1 MKLKPGYQL
10 LLLVCITLSV
20 YYPTLYAPFN
30 SLDDQLLVNLLLNQE
45 GFSLSRHFSPGG
57 TYDYYRPL
65 LTLTFEIDKHL
76 GGLQEAF
83 MHLVNV
89 LLHAANVALVWLFAR
104 HFGRFVG
111 RPSELLP
118 FLAALLFALHPINTE
133 AVNWIVART
142 DLLAGTF
149 VLISLICLLRFIEVR
164 SLLWG
169 VLGALAILLGALCK
183 ETALFLI
190 PGACFLLLCN
200 PVVGATDFRWRWYLP
215 GFYGIAVGGYFL
227 LRWGAFQVDRGLS
240 HTTKLVAHAAGVT
253 PKVTDTAAVD
263 PFPWLD
269 AIRVVLK
276 TSGFYT
282 VKLFQPFPLNF
293 TIHQVNDLYV
303 IPGIILVGVL
313 AVLAWRRRPVEWLF
327 LASASIAISA
337 LFVVFTRLAWTPIAE
352 RYMYIPSAPFIVGLV
367 YAGSSWKWLG
377 KWQKPI
383 LIIMPL
389 LLVGIGWAT
398 ISRNI
403 VWQDNLTLY
412 QDTVRKSPDFA
423 LAKNQL
429 ALALLNHGRKE
440 EALNIL
446 SENEMTTADAA
457 SLNRASAKSEKG
469 DYPSAREDLLERLQD
484 PGAQESEILDRLVK
498 ITCEQAVKID
508 NEKFKKIYYNDI
520 LCWLQ
525 RIVARQPNGFNFYR
539 IGRVQLLLHNRAE
552 AQRAF
557 AEAAKRFP
565 EDSLYR
571 EPATKLARNLA
582 E

>member
-1 MKLKPGYQL
+1 
-10 LLLVCITLSV
+10 
-20 YYPTLYAPFN
+20 
-30 SLDDQLLVNLLLNQE
+30 
-45 GFSLSRHFSPGG
+45 
-57 TYDYYRPL
+57 
-65 LTLTFEIDKHL
+65 
-76 GGLQEAF
+76 
-83 MHLVNV
+83 
-89 LLHAANVALVWLFAR
+89 
-104 HFGRFVG
+104 
-111 RPSELLP
+111 
-118 FLAALLFALHPINTE
+118 
-133 AVNWIVART
+133 
-142 DLLAGTF
+142 
-149 VLISLICLLRFIEVR
+149 
-164 SLLWG
+164 
-169 VLGALAILLGALCK
+169 
-183 ETALFLI
+183 
-190 PGACFLLLCN
+190 
-200 PVVGATDFRWRWYLP
+200 
-215 GFYGIAVGGYFL
+215 
-227 LRWGAFQVDRGLS
+227 
-240 HTTKLVAHAAGVT
+240 
-253 PKVTDTAAVD
+253 
-263 PFPWLD
+263 
-269 AIRVVLK
+269 
-276 TSGFYT
+276 
-282 VKLFQPFPLNF
+282 
-293 TIHQVNDLYV
+293 VNDLYV

-446 SENEMTTADAA
+446 SENEVTTADAA

-525 RIVARQPNGFNFYR
+525 RIVARQPNGFNYYR